1 MEANFT
7 EVASTHAARA
17 VSSLERLALA
27 FDKHTGIHPEATAH
41 STREDEKD
49 VKMVVDV
56 VLKARVLEEI
66 QNRYHSKFPKFSR
79 NPLHTLNRNKMIEW
93 IQAKA
98 KQHSNIPDTHPNSDS
113 EDENDEEND
122 SIHVDVDEVDY

>member
-1 MEANFT
+1 M
-7 EVASTHAARA
+7 
-17 VSSLERLALA
+17 SSLERLALT

-79 NPLHTLNRNKMIEW
+79 NPLHTLNRKKI
-93 IQAKA
+93 
-98 KQHSNIPDTHPNSDS
+98 
-113 EDENDEEND
+113 
-122 SIHVDVDEVDY
+122 